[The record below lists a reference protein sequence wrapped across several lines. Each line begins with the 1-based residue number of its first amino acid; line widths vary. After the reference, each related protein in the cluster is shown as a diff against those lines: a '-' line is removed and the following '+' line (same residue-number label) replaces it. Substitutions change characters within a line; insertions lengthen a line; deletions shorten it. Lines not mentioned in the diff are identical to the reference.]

1 MTYYAVETN
10 RFLEPKTLLTLED
23 NSNAIISQGER
34 LTLRSLGQSRKPKAY
49 LLPVPPQGAPEGRK
63 FTLLSNQKLD
73 SPGENGKL
81 EVLFCSV
88 FPLQVG
94 QSATL
99 FSMNM
104 DLSGDSTG
112 STRLACKNAASD
124 VITLPESTR
133 ESTYPFNTKEP
144 FSYLQYDLE
153 ELTEHQFVAVVDKAA
168 EHSSAWVVA
177 EFSAGSESVVR
188 ANLGLRRLLATGLY
202 LKLPARRPM
211 VVDIKIPALHSSLLA
226 YKLKIGKRSCDDKE
240 LFAPLLRQYITEV
253 YESKFFVNVKEA
265 NINLHGVSPYMPP
278 SFMAKTSSNGL
289 SLQMWSDP
297 TCDSAMEISLKVDL
311 IGSMGKLW
319 MRYRTVFA
327 AFPLLVVALVLRKQF
342 KVYDETGK
350 PLFKCGFI
358 VFTNVNSHFH
368 EFLRE
373 LESVFAFFAPGF
385 LHCAHFPRHVASKGK
400 SRTSE
405 TTRALA
411 PWKLE
416 WQRYRYCY

>member
-1 MTYYAVETN
+1 MTYCTEETN

-63 FTLLSNQKLD
+63 FTLLSDQKLD

-153 ELTEHQFVAVVDKAA
+153 ELAEHQFVAVVDKAA
-168 EHSSAWVVA
+168 EYSSSWVVA
-177 EFSAGSESVVR
+177 EFSAGSESIVR

-226 YKLKIGKRSCDDKE
+226 YKLKIGKQSCDDKE
-240 LFAPLLRQYITEV
+240 LFTPLLRQYITEV

-265 NINLHGVSPYMPP
+265 NINLHGVAPYMPP

-297 TCDSAMEISLKVDL
+297 TCGSAMEISLKVDL

-350 PLFKCGFI
+350 SLFRCGFI

-368 EFLRE
+368 EFFRE
-373 LESVFAFFAPGF
+373 LESVFAFLAPGF
-385 LHCAHFPRHVASKGK
+385 LHCAHFPRHVAGKGK
-400 SRTSE
+400 SRTSK
-405 TTRALA
+405 TTGALA
-411 PWKLE
+411 H
-416 WQRYRYCY
+416 